1 MNKNESKYY
10 QTAVKMDKAFL
21 ELLDHREFAYITV
34 KEICKTAGVNRSTF
48 YLHYE
53 TTADLLAES
62 VEYMQEQFFSYM
74 DKDASKF
81 VEGIQSSSADELYLI
96 TPDYLE
102 PFLLF
107 IQENRRL
114 FATALKNSKALR
126 LDTIYERMFRFVFS
140 PILERYRVPEQDRP
154 FIMSFYIHGLMAI
167 LENWIRTDCAEA
179 PEYIIHLMR
188 QCIPKTDHTK
198 E

>member
-21 ELLDHREFAYITV
+21 ELLGHREFAYITV

-53 TTADLLAES
+53 TTADLLTES
-62 VEYMQEQFFSYM
+62 VEYMEEQFFSYM
-74 DKDASKF
+74 NKDAARF
-81 VEGIQSSSADELYLI
+81 LEDIQSRPTDELYLI
-96 TPDYLE
+96 TPTYLE

-107 IQENRRL
+107 IKENKRL
-114 FATALKNSKALR
+114 FATALKSSKALR
-126 LDTIYERMFRFVFS
+126 LDAIYERMFRFVFS
-140 PILERYRVPEQDRP
+140 PILERYRVPEKDRP

-167 LENWIRTDCAEA
+167 IGSWISTDCAEA
-179 PEYIIHLMR
+179 PEYIIHLMQ
-188 QCIPKTDHTK
+188 QCIPRTEHTK